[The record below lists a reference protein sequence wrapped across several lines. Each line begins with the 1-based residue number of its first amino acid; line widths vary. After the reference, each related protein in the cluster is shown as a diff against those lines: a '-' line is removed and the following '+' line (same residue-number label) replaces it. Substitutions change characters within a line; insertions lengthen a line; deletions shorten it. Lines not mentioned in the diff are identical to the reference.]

1 MAGLDR
7 LFRPK
12 SVAVIGGG
20 YWARSIIEQCRKIG
34 FQGAIYPIY
43 PRATDVDGIPVYRTL
58 ADLPETPDAAFICVN
73 RNVTIDVVRELS
85 QMGAGGAVCFASGF
99 LESQAETQDG
109 ASLQAELV
117 SAAGDMPIVGPNCY
131 GFVNYLDQ
139 ACLWP
144 DQHGGIPVD
153 RGVAIITQ
161 SSNIAINL
169 SMHTRAMPIAYLMT
183 AGNQAK
189 VSMADLARFVL
200 ADPRVTALGLH
211 IEGLGDPNEFLQLAQ
226 EAHAMGKG
234 IVVIKVGASDQAQ
247 AATISHTASLAGS
260 AAGASAIF
268 ERLGV
273 AQVQDLTTFM
283 DTLMVLHHVGPL
295 NGDTVA
301 TISCSGGEA
310 SLMADL
316 GQAVRVEFPD
326 LVPNQRDAL
335 RYALGDKVAL
345 ANPLDYH
352 TYIWGDGAAMGRCY
366 AAMMLGD
373 QDATILVVDFP
384 RADRCSQSAWDC
396 VIEGV
401 EYAHAQSDRV
411 LILAASLAENMP
423 EHVAERLGA
432 LGIPCLNGLRE
443 SLEAVRA
450 AAAVGQGIQ
459 NDQPLW
465 ISTPSETS
473 VTLSEAEAKADL
485 AQSGLTVPAAR
496 VVSLDDIDNQG
507 DFPFPAVIKAQ
518 GLAHKSDAGGV
529 ALNLTSMDAVKSAA
543 QNMGIDSFLM
553 EQMIT
558 GAVCEI
564 LIGVVADPAHGFV
577 LTLAAGGVMTEILKD
592 STTLVLPVTPQD
604 VTEAFQRLK
613 IAPILNGYRGQ
624 PAADMAA
631 LVDAV
636 MSVQSY
642 VQQNMDDV
650 LEVEINPI
658 IATPTTAIAVDA
670 LIRRAT

>member
-34 FQGAIYPIY
+34 FQGAIYPIH
-43 PRATDVDGIPVYRTL
+43 PKATDVDGIPVYRTL

-73 RNVTIDVVRELS
+73 RNATIDVVRELS

-153 RGVAIITQ
+153 SGVAIITQ

-169 SMHTRAMPIAYLMT
+169 SMHTRALPIAYLMT

-234 IVVIKVGASDQAQ
+234 IVAIKVGASDQAQ

-316 GQAVRVEFPD
+316 GQAVGVEFPD
-326 LVPNQRDAL
+326 LIPNQRDAL
-335 RYALGDKVAL
+335 RDALGDKVAL

-352 TYIWGDGAAMGRCY
+352 TYIWGDGAAMGKCY

-396 VIEGV
+396 VIEAA

-443 SLEAVRA
+443 SLEAVKA

-465 ISTPSETS
+465 FSSPSEMS
-473 VTLSEAEAKADL
+473 VTLSEAEAKAAL
-485 AQSGLTVPAAR
+485 AHSGLTVPAAR

-507 DFPFPAVIKAQ
+507 DFPFPAVLKAQ
-518 GLAHKSDAGGV
+518 GLAHKSDEGGV
-529 ALNLTSMDAVKSAA
+529 ALNLTSLDAVKSAA
-543 QNMGIDSFLM
+543 QNMGRDSFLM

-592 STTLVLPVTPQD
+592 STTLVLPVTSQD

-624 PAADMAA
+624 PAVDMAA

-642 VQQNMDDV
+642 VQQNMNDV

>member
-34 FQGAIYPIY
+34 FQSAIYPIH
-43 PRATDVDGIPVYRTL
+43 PKATDVDGIPVYRTL
-58 ADLPETPDAAFICVN
+58 NDLPETPDVAFICVN
-73 RNVTIDVVRELS
+73 RNATIEVVRELS

-109 ASLQAELV
+109 ASLQADLV

-153 RGVAIITQ
+153 SGVAIITQ

-169 SMHTRAMPIAYLMT
+169 SMHTRALPIAYLMT

-211 IEGLGDPNEFLQLAQ
+211 IEGLGDPNEFLLLAQ

-273 AQVQDLTTFM
+273 PQVQDLTSFM

-316 GQAVRVEFPD
+316 GQAVGVEFPD
-326 LVPNQRDAL
+326 LIPNQRDAL
-335 RYALGDKVAL
+335 RDALGDKVAL

-352 TYIWGDGAAMGRCY
+352 TYIWGDGAAMGKCY

-401 EYAHAQSDRV
+401 AYAHGQSDRV

-423 EHVAERLGA
+423 EHVSERLGT

-443 SLEAVRA
+443 SLEAVKA

-465 ISTPSETS
+465 ISSPSETS

-507 DFPFPAVIKAQ
+507 DFPFPAVLKAQ
-518 GLAHKSDAGGV
+518 GLAHKSEAGGV
-529 ALNLTSMDAVKSAA
+529 ALNLTSLDAVKSEA
-543 QNMGIDSFLM
+543 QNMGRDSFLM

-642 VQQNMDDV
+642 VQQNMNDV

>member
-1 MAGLDR
+1 MEGLDR

-34 FQGAIYPIY
+34 FQGAIYPIHLK
-43 PRATDVDGIPVYRTL
+43 ATDVDGIPVYRTL

-73 RNVTIDVVRELS
+73 RNATIDVVRELS
-85 QMGAGGAVCFASGF
+85 QMGAGSAVCFASGF

-153 RGVAIITQ
+153 SGVAIITQ

-169 SMHTRAMPIAYLMT
+169 SMHTRALPIAYLMT

-316 GQAVRVEFPD
+316 GQAVGVEFPD
-326 LVPNQRDAL
+326 LIPNQRDAL
-335 RYALGDKVAL
+335 LDALGDKVAL

-352 TYIWGDGAAMGRCY
+352 TYIWGDGAAMGKCY

-443 SLEAVRA
+443 SLEAVKA

-465 ISTPSETS
+465 LSSPSETS
-473 VTLSEAEAKADL
+473 VTISEAEAKAAL
-485 AQSGLTVPAAR
+485 AHSGLTVPAAR

-507 DFPFPAVIKAQ
+507 DFPFPAVLKAQ
-518 GLAHKSDAGGV
+518 GMAHKSDEGGV
-529 ALNLTSMDAVKSAA
+529 ALNLTSLDAVKSAA
-543 QNMGIDSFLM
+543 QNMGRNSFLM

-592 STTLVLPVTPQD
+592 STTLVLPVTSQD

-624 PAADMAA
+624 PAVDMAA

-642 VQQNMDDV
+642 VQQNMNDV

>member
-43 PRATDVDGIPVYRTL
+43 PRATDVDGIQVYRTL

-73 RNVTIDVVRELS
+73 RNATIDVVRELS

-543 QNMGIDSFLM
+543 QNMGSDSFLM

>member
-1 MAGLDR
+1 
-7 LFRPK
+7 
-12 SVAVIGGG
+12 
-20 YWARSIIEQCRKIG
+20 
-34 FQGAIYPIY
+34 
-43 PRATDVDGIPVYRTL
+43 
-58 ADLPETPDAAFICVN
+58 
-73 RNVTIDVVRELS
+73 
-85 QMGAGGAVCFASGF
+85 
-99 LESQAETQDG
+99 
-109 ASLQAELV
+109 
-117 SAAGDMPIVGPNCY
+117 
-131 GFVNYLDQ
+131 
-139 ACLWP
+139 
-144 DQHGGIPVD
+144 
-153 RGVAIITQ
+153 
-161 SSNIAINL
+161 
-169 SMHTRAMPIAYLMT
+169 

-543 QNMGIDSFLM
+543 QNMGSDSFLM

-624 PAADMAA
+624 PAVDMAA

>member
-12 SVAVIGGG
+12 SVAAIGGG

-34 FQGAIYPIY
+34 FQGAIYPIH
-43 PRATDVDGIPVYRTL
+43 PKATAVDGIPVYRTL

-73 RNVTIDVVRELS
+73 RNATIDVVRELS
-85 QMGAGGAVCFASGF
+85 RMGAGGAVCFASGF

-117 SAAGDMPIVGPNCY
+117 SAAGDMPILGPNCY

-139 ACLWP
+139 VCLWP

-153 RGVAIITQ
+153 GGVAIITQ

-169 SMHTRAMPIAYLMT
+169 SMHTRALPITYLMT

-189 VSMADLARFVL
+189 VSMVDLARFVL
-200 ADPRVTALGLH
+200 ADQRVTALGMH
-211 IEGLGDPNEFLQLAQ
+211 IEGLGDPNDFLQLAQ
-226 EAHAMGKG
+226 DAHAMGKG
-234 IVVIKVGASDQAQ
+234 IVVIKVGASDHAQ
-247 AATISHTASLAGS
+247 ATMISHTASLAGS

-273 AQVQDLTTFM
+273 AQVQDLSTFM
-283 DTLMVLHHVGPL
+283 DTLMLLHHVGPL

-316 GQAVRVEFPD
+316 GQAVGVEFPD

-335 RYALGDKVAL
+335 RAALGDKVAL

-366 AAMMLGD
+366 SAMMLGD

-443 SLEAVRA
+443 SLEAVKA

-459 NDQPLW
+459 NDHPLW
-465 ISTPSETS
+465 ISSPSETS
-473 VTLSEAEAKADL
+473 VTLSETEAKAAL
-485 AQSGLTVPAAR
+485 SLSGLKVPAAR
-496 VVSLDDIDNQG
+496 VVSLDDIDKQG
-507 DFPFPAVIKAQ
+507 DFPFPAVLKAQ
-518 GLAHKSDAGGV
+518 GLAHKSDEGGV
-529 ALNLTSMDAVKSAA
+529 ALNLTSLDAVKSAA
-543 QNMGIDSFLM
+543 ENMGRDNFLM

-558 GAVCEI
+558 GPVCEI
-564 LIGVVADPAHGFV
+564 LVGVIADPAHGFV

-592 STTLVLPVTPQD
+592 STTLVLPVTHQN
-604 VTEAFQRLK
+604 VAQAFQRLK

-624 PAADMAA
+624 AAVDMAA

-642 VQQNMDDV
+642 VQQNMNDV

>member
-12 SVAVIGGG
+12 SVAAIGGG

-34 FQGAIYPIY
+34 FQGAIYPIH
-43 PRATDVDGIPVYRTL
+43 PKATAVDGIPVYRTL

-73 RNVTIDVVRELS
+73 RNATIDVVRELS
-85 QMGAGGAVCFASGF
+85 RMGAGGAVCFASGF

-117 SAAGDMPIVGPNCY
+117 SAAGDMPILGPNCY

-139 ACLWP
+139 VCLWP

-153 RGVAIITQ
+153 GGVAIITQ

-169 SMHTRAMPIAYLMT
+169 SMHTRALPITYLMT

-189 VSMADLARFVL
+189 VSMVDLARFVL
-200 ADPRVTALGLH
+200 ADQRVTALGMH
-211 IEGLGDPNEFLQLAQ
+211 IEGLGDPNDFLQLAQ
-226 EAHAMGKG
+226 DAHAMGKG
-234 IVVIKVGASDQAQ
+234 IVVIKVGASDHAQ
-247 AATISHTASLAGS
+247 ATMISHTASLAGS

-283 DTLMVLHHVGPL
+283 DTLMLLHHVGPL

-316 GQAVRVEFPD
+316 GQAVGVEFPD

-335 RYALGDKVAL
+335 RAALGDKVAL

-366 AAMMLGD
+366 SAMMLGN

-443 SLEAVRA
+443 SLEAVKA

-459 NDQPLW
+459 NDHPLW
-465 ISTPSETS
+465 ISSPSETS
-473 VTLSEAEAKADL
+473 VTLSETEAKAAL
-485 AQSGLTVPAAR
+485 SLSGLKVPAAR
-496 VVSLDDIDNQG
+496 VVSLDDIDKQG
-507 DFPFPAVIKAQ
+507 DFPFPAVLKAQ
-518 GLAHKSDAGGV
+518 GLAHKSDEGGV
-529 ALNLTSMDAVKSAA
+529 ALNLTSLDAVKSAA
-543 QNMGIDSFLM
+543 ENMGRDSFLM

-558 GAVCEI
+558 GPVCEI
-564 LIGVVADPAHGFV
+564 LVGVIADPAHGFV

-592 STTLVLPVTPQD
+592 STTLVLPVTHQN
-604 VTEAFQRLK
+604 VAQAFQRLK

-624 PAADMAA
+624 AAVDMAA

-642 VQQNMDDV
+642 VQQNMNDV

>member
-43 PRATDVDGIPVYRTL
+43 PKATDVDGIPVYRTL

-73 RNVTIDVVRELS
+73 RNATIDVVRELS

-529 ALNLTSMDAVKSAA
+529 ALNLTSIDAVKSAA
-543 QNMGIDSFLM
+543 QNMGSDSFLM

>member
-12 SVAVIGGG
+12 SVAAIGGG

-34 FQGAIYPIY
+34 FQGAIYPIH
-43 PRATDVDGIPVYRTL
+43 PKATAVDGIPVYRTL

-73 RNVTIDVVRELS
+73 RNATIDVVRELS
-85 QMGAGGAVCFASGF
+85 RMGAGGAVCFASGF

-117 SAAGDMPIVGPNCY
+117 SAAGDMPILGPNCY

-139 ACLWP
+139 VCLWP

-153 RGVAIITQ
+153 GGVAIITQ

-169 SMHTRAMPIAYLMT
+169 SMHTRALPITYLMT

-189 VSMADLARFVL
+189 VSMVDLARFVL
-200 ADPRVTALGLH
+200 ADQRVTALGMH
-211 IEGLGDPNEFLQLAQ
+211 IEGLGDPNDFLQLAQ
-226 EAHAMGKG
+226 DAHAMGKG
-234 IVVIKVGASDQAQ
+234 IVVIKVGASDHAQ
-247 AATISHTASLAGS
+247 ATMISHTASLAGS

-273 AQVQDLTTFM
+273 AQVQDLSTFM
-283 DTLMVLHHVGPL
+283 DTLMLLHHVGPL

-316 GQAVRVEFPD
+316 GQAVGVEFPD

-335 RYALGDKVAL
+335 RAALGDKVAL

-366 AAMMLGD
+366 SAMMLGD

-443 SLEAVRA
+443 SLEAVKA

-459 NDQPLW
+459 NDHPLW
-465 ISTPSETS
+465 ISSPSETS
-473 VTLSEAEAKADL
+473 VTLSETEAKAAL
-485 AQSGLTVPAAR
+485 SLSGLKVPAAR
-496 VVSLDDIDNQG
+496 VVSLDDIDKQG
-507 DFPFPAVIKAQ
+507 DFPFPAVLKAQ
-518 GLAHKSDAGGV
+518 GLAHKSDEGGV
-529 ALNLTSMDAVKSAA
+529 ALNLTSLDAVKSAA
-543 QNMGIDSFLM
+543 ENMGRDSFLM

-558 GAVCEI
+558 GPVCEI
-564 LIGVVADPAHGFV
+564 LVGVIADPAHGFV

-592 STTLVLPVTPQD
+592 STTLVLPVTPQN
-604 VTEAFQRLK
+604 VAQAFQRLK

-624 PAADMAA
+624 AAVDMAA

-642 VQQNMDDV
+642 VQQNMNDV

>member
-34 FQGAIYPIY
+34 FQGAIYPIH
-43 PRATDVDGIPVYRTL
+43 PKATDVDGIPVYRTL

-73 RNVTIDVVRELS
+73 RNATIDVVRELS

-153 RGVAIITQ
+153 SGVAIITQ

-169 SMHTRAMPIAYLMT
+169 SMHTRALPIAYLMT

-234 IVVIKVGASDQAQ
+234 IVAIKVGASDQAQ

-260 AAGASAIF
+260 AAGASALF

-316 GQAVRVEFPD
+316 GQAVGVEFPD
-326 LVPNQRDAL
+326 LIPNQRDAL
-335 RYALGDKVAL
+335 LDALGDKVAL

-352 TYIWGDGAAMGRCY
+352 TYIWSDGAAMGKCY

-396 VIEGV
+396 VIEAV

-443 SLEAVRA
+443 SLEAVKA

-473 VTLSEAEAKADL
+473 VTLSEAEAKAAL
-485 AQSGLTVPAAR
+485 AHSGLTVPAAR

-507 DFPFPAVIKAQ
+507 DFPFPAVLKAQ

-529 ALNLTSMDAVKSAA
+529 ALNLTSLDAVKSAA
-543 QNMGIDSFLM
+543 QNMGRDSFLM

-592 STTLVLPVTPQD
+592 STTLVLPVTSQD

-624 PAADMAA
+624 PAVDMAA

-642 VQQNMDDV
+642 VQQNMNDV

>member
-12 SVAVIGGG
+12 SVAAIGGG

-34 FQGAIYPIY
+34 FQGAIYPIH
-43 PRATDVDGIPVYRTL
+43 PKATAVDGIPVYRTL

-73 RNVTIDVVRELS
+73 RNATIDVVRELS
-85 QMGAGGAVCFASGF
+85 RMGAGGAVCFASGF

-117 SAAGDMPIVGPNCY
+117 SAAGDMPILGPNCY

-139 ACLWP
+139 VCLWP

-153 RGVAIITQ
+153 GGVAIITQ

-169 SMHTRAMPIAYLMT
+169 SMHTRALPITYLMT

-189 VSMADLARFVL
+189 VSMVDLARFVL
-200 ADPRVTALGLH
+200 ADQRVTALGMH
-211 IEGLGDPNEFLQLAQ
+211 IEGLGDPNDFLQLAQ
-226 EAHAMGKG
+226 DAHAMGKG
-234 IVVIKVGASDQAQ
+234 IVVIKVGASEQAQ

-283 DTLMVLHHVGPL
+283 DTLMLLHHVGPL

-316 GQAVRVEFPD
+316 GQAVGVEFPD

-335 RYALGDKVAL
+335 RAALGDKVAL

-366 AAMMLGD
+366 SAMMLGD

-443 SLEAVRA
+443 SLEAVKA

-459 NDQPLW
+459 NDHPLW
-465 ISTPSETS
+465 ISSPSETS
-473 VTLSEAEAKADL
+473 VTLSETEAKAAL
-485 AQSGLTVPAAR
+485 SLSGLKVPAAR
-496 VVSLDDIDNQG
+496 VVSLDDIDKQG
-507 DFPFPAVIKAQ
+507 DFPFPAVLKAQ
-518 GLAHKSDAGGV
+518 GLAHKSDEGGV
-529 ALNLTSMDAVKSAA
+529 ALNLTSLDAVKSAA
-543 QNMGIDSFLM
+543 ENMGRDSFLM

-558 GAVCEI
+558 GPVCEI
-564 LIGVVADPAHGFV
+564 LVGVIADPAHGFV

-592 STTLVLPVTPQD
+592 STTLVLPVTHQN
-604 VTEAFQRLK
+604 VAQAFQRLK

-624 PAADMAA
+624 AAVDMAA

-642 VQQNMDDV
+642 VQQNMNDV

>member
-34 FQGAIYPIY
+34 FQGAIYPIH
-43 PRATDVDGIPVYRTL
+43 PKATDVDGITVYRTL

-73 RNVTIDVVRELS
+73 RNATIDVVRELS

-211 IEGLGDPNEFLQLAQ
+211 IEGLVDPNEFLQLAQ

-234 IVVIKVGASDQAQ
+234 IVAIKVGASDQAQ

-316 GQAVRVEFPD
+316 GQAVGVEFPD
-326 LVPNQRDAL
+326 LIPNQRDAL
-335 RYALGDKVAL
+335 RDALGDKVAL

-543 QNMGIDSFLM
+543 QNMGSDSFLM

-604 VTEAFQRLK
+604 VTEAFQQLK

>member
-12 SVAVIGGG
+12 SVAAIGGG

-34 FQGAIYPIY
+34 FQGAIYPIH
-43 PRATDVDGIPVYRTL
+43 PKATAVDGIPVYRTL

-73 RNVTIDVVRELS
+73 RNATIDVVRELS
-85 QMGAGGAVCFASGF
+85 RMGAGGAVCFASGF

-117 SAAGDMPIVGPNCY
+117 SAAGDMPILGPNCY

-139 ACLWP
+139 VCLWP

-153 RGVAIITQ
+153 GGVAIITQ

-169 SMHTRAMPIAYLMT
+169 SMHTRALPITYLMT

-189 VSMADLARFVL
+189 VSMVDLARFVL
-200 ADPRVTALGLH
+200 ADQRVTALGMH
-211 IEGLGDPNEFLQLAQ
+211 IEGLGDPNDFLQLAQ
-226 EAHAMGKG
+226 DAHAMGKG
-234 IVVIKVGASDQAQ
+234 IVVIKVGASDHAQ
-247 AATISHTASLAGS
+247 ATMISHTASLAGS

-283 DTLMVLHHVGPL
+283 DTLMLLHHVGPL

-316 GQAVRVEFPD
+316 GQAVGVEFPD

-335 RYALGDKVAL
+335 RAALGDKVAL

-366 AAMMLGD
+366 SAMMLGD

-443 SLEAVRA
+443 SLEAVKA

-459 NDQPLW
+459 NDHPLW
-465 ISTPSETS
+465 ISSPSETS
-473 VTLSEAEAKADL
+473 VTLSETEAKAAL
-485 AQSGLTVPAAR
+485 SLSGLKVPAAR
-496 VVSLDDIDNQG
+496 VVSLDDIDKQG
-507 DFPFPAVIKAQ
+507 DFPFPAVLKAQ
-518 GLAHKSDAGGV
+518 GLAHKSDEGGV
-529 ALNLTSMDAVKSAA
+529 ALNLTSLDAVKSAA
-543 QNMGIDSFLM
+543 ENMGRDSFLM

-558 GAVCEI
+558 GPVCEI
-564 LIGVVADPAHGFV
+564 LVGVIADPAHGFV

-592 STTLVLPVTPQD
+592 STTLVLPVTHQN
-604 VTEAFQRLK
+604 VAQAFQRLK

-624 PAADMAA
+624 AAVDMAA

-642 VQQNMDDV
+642 VQQNMNDV

>member
-34 FQGAIYPIY
+34 FQGAIYPIH
-43 PRATDVDGIPVYRTL
+43 PKATDVDGITVYRTL

-73 RNVTIDVVRELS
+73 RNATIDVVRELS
-85 QMGAGGAVCFASGF
+85 RMGAGGAVCFASGF

-153 RGVAIITQ
+153 SGVAVITQ

-169 SMHTRAMPIAYLMT
+169 SMHTRALPIAYLMT

-273 AQVQDLTTFM
+273 AQVQDLTTLM

-316 GQAVRVEFPD
+316 GQAVGVEFPD
-326 LVPNQRDAL
+326 LIPNQRDAL
-335 RYALGDKVAL
+335 RDALGDKVAL

-352 TYIWGDGAAMGRCY
+352 TYVWGDGAAMGKCY

-396 VIEGV
+396 VIEAV

-411 LILAASLAENMP
+411 LILAASFAENMP

-443 SLEAVRA
+443 SLEAVKS

-465 ISTPSETS
+465 ISSPSETS
-473 VTLSEAEAKADL
+473 VTLSEAEAKAAL
-485 AQSGLTVPAAR
+485 AHSGLTVPAAR

-507 DFPFPAVIKAQ
+507 DFPFPAVLKAQ
-518 GLAHKSDAGGV
+518 GLAHKSDEGGV
-529 ALNLTSMDAVKSAA
+529 ALNLTSLDAVKSAA
-543 QNMGIDSFLM
+543 QHMGRDSFLM

-592 STTLVLPVTPQD
+592 STSLVLPVTPQD

-613 IAPILNGYRGQ
+613 IVPILNGYRGQ

-642 VQQNMDDV
+642 VQQNMNDV

-670 LIRRAT
+670 LIRRET

>member
-34 FQGAIYPIY
+34 FQGAIYPIH
-43 PRATDVDGIPVYRTL
+43 PKATDVDGITVYRTL

-73 RNVTIDVVRELS
+73 RNATIDVVRELS

-153 RGVAIITQ
+153 SGVAIITQ

-169 SMHTRAMPIAYLMT
+169 SMHTRALPIAYLMT

-234 IVVIKVGASDQAQ
+234 IVAIKVGASDQAQ

-316 GQAVRVEFPD
+316 GQAVGVEFPD
-326 LVPNQRDAL
+326 LIPNQRDAL
-335 RYALGDKVAL
+335 RDALGDKVAL

-352 TYIWGDGAAMGRCY
+352 TYIWGDGAAMGKCY

-384 RADRCSQSAWDC
+384 RADRCPQSAWDC

-443 SLEAVRA
+443 SLEAVKA

-465 ISTPSETS
+465 FSSPSEMS
-473 VTLSEAEAKADL
+473 VTLSEAEAKAAL
-485 AQSGLTVPAAR
+485 AHTGLTVPAAR

-507 DFPFPAVIKAQ
+507 DFPFPAVLKAQ

-529 ALNLTSMDAVKSAA
+529 ALNLTSLDAVKSAA
-543 QNMGIDSFLM
+543 QHMGRDSFLM

-592 STTLVLPVTPQD
+592 STTLVLPVTSQD
-604 VTEAFQRLK
+604 VEQAFQRLK
-613 IAPILNGYRGQ
+613 IAPILNGYRSQ
-624 PAADMAA
+624 PAVDMSA

-642 VQQNMDDV
+642 VQQNMNDV

>member
-1 MAGLDR
+1 MAGLGR

-34 FQGAIYPIY
+34 FQGAIFPIH
-43 PRATDVDGIPVYRTL
+43 PKATDVDGIPVYRTL

-73 RNVTIDVVRELS
+73 RNATIDVVRELS

-153 RGVAIITQ
+153 SGVAIITQ

-169 SMHTRAMPIAYLMT
+169 SMHTRALPIAYLMT

-247 AATISHTASLAGS
+247 TATISHTASLAGS

-268 ERLGV
+268 ERLGI

-283 DTLMVLHHVGPL
+283 DTLMLLHHVGPL
-295 NGDTVA
+295 HGDRVA

-316 GQAVRVEFPD
+316 GQEVGGVFPD
-326 LVPNQRDAL
+326 LLPNQRDAL
-335 RYALGDKVAL
+335 RAALGDKVAL

-366 AAMMLGD
+366 AAMMLGA

-423 EHVAERLGA
+423 EHVAEHLGRLGV
-432 LGIPCLNGLRE
+432 PCLNGLRE
-443 SLEAVRA
+443 SLEAVKA
-450 AAAVGQGIQ
+450 AASVGQGIQ

-465 ISTPSETS
+465 IATQSDTS
-473 VTLSEAEAKADL
+473 VTLSEAEAKAAL
-485 AQSGLTVPAAR
+485 SLSGLTVPTAR
-496 VVSLDDIDNQG
+496 VVSLDEIDNQG
-507 DFPFPAVIKAQ
+507 DFPFPAVLKAQ
-518 GLAHKSDAGGV
+518 GVAHKSDEGGV
-529 ALNLTSMDAVKSAA
+529 VLNLTSLDAVKSAA
-543 QNMGIDSFLM
+543 QNMGRDSFLM

-592 STTLVLPVTPQD
+592 STPLVLPVTPQD
-604 VTEAFQRLK
+604 VTQAFQRLK

-624 PAADMAA
+624 PAVDMTA

-636 MSVQSY
+636 MSVQTY
-642 VQQNMDDV
+642 IQQNMNDV

>member
-43 PRATDVDGIPVYRTL
+43 PRATDVDGIQVYRTL

-73 RNVTIDVVRELS
+73 RNATIDVVRELS

-543 QNMGIDSFLM
+543 QNMGSDSFLM

-642 VQQNMDDV
+642 VQQNMNDV

>member
-73 RNVTIDVVRELS
+73 RNATIDVVRELS

-543 QNMGIDSFLM
+543 QNMGSDSFLM
-553 EQMIT
+553 EKMIT

>member
-34 FQGAIYPIY
+34 FQGAIYPIH
-43 PRATDVDGIPVYRTL
+43 PKATAVDGIPVYRTL

-73 RNVTIDVVRELS
+73 RNATIDVVRELS
-85 QMGAGGAVCFASGF
+85 RMGAGGAVCFASGF

-117 SAAGDMPIVGPNCY
+117 SAAGDMPILGPNCY

-139 ACLWP
+139 VCLWP

-153 RGVAIITQ
+153 GGVAIITQ

-169 SMHTRAMPIAYLMT
+169 SMHTRALPITYLMT

-189 VSMADLARFVL
+189 VSMVDLARFVL
-200 ADPRVTALGLH
+200 ADQRVTALGMH
-211 IEGLGDPNEFLQLAQ
+211 IEGLGDPNDFLQLAQ
-226 EAHAMGKG
+226 DAHAMGKG
-234 IVVIKVGASDQAQ
+234 IVVIKVGASDHAQ
-247 AATISHTASLAGS
+247 ATMISHTASLAGS

-283 DTLMVLHHVGPL
+283 DTLMLLHHVGPL

-316 GQAVRVEFPD
+316 GQAVGVEFPD

-335 RYALGDKVAL
+335 RAALGDKVAL

-366 AAMMLGD
+366 SAMMLGD

-443 SLEAVRA
+443 SLEAVKA

-459 NDQPLW
+459 NDHPLW
-465 ISTPSETS
+465 ISSPSETS
-473 VTLSEAEAKADL
+473 VTLSETEAKAAL
-485 AQSGLTVPAAR
+485 SLSGLKVPAAR
-496 VVSLDDIDNQG
+496 VVSLDDIDKQG
-507 DFPFPAVIKAQ
+507 DFPFPAVLKAQ
-518 GLAHKSDAGGV
+518 GLAHKSDEGGV
-529 ALNLTSMDAVKSAA
+529 ALNLTSLDAVKSAA
-543 QNMGIDSFLM
+543 ENMGRDSFLM

-558 GAVCEI
+558 GPVCEI
-564 LIGVVADPAHGFV
+564 LVGVIADPAHGFV

-592 STTLVLPVTPQD
+592 STTLVLPVTPQN
-604 VTEAFQRLK
+604 VAQAFQRLK

-624 PAADMAA
+624 AAVDMAA

-642 VQQNMDDV
+642 VQQNMNDV

>member
-34 FQGAIYPIY
+34 FQGAIYPIH
-43 PRATDVDGIPVYRTL
+43 PKATDVDGIPVYRTL

-73 RNVTIDVVRELS
+73 RNATIDVVRELS

-109 ASLQAELV
+109 ASLQAKLV
-117 SAAGDMPIVGPNCY
+117 FSAGDMPIVGPNCY

-153 RGVAIITQ
+153 SGVAIITQ

-169 SMHTRAMPIAYLMT
+169 SMHTRALPIAYLMT

-226 EAHAMGKG
+226 EAHTMGKG
-234 IVVIKVGASDQAQ
+234 IVAIKVGASDQAQ
-247 AATISHTASLAGS
+247 AAMISHTASLAGS

-316 GQAVRVEFPD
+316 GQAVGVEFPD
-326 LVPNQRDAL
+326 LIPNQRDAL
-335 RYALGDKVAL
+335 CAALGDKVAL

-352 TYIWGDGAAMGRCY
+352 TYIWGDGAAMGKCY

-401 EYAHAQSDRV
+401 EYADAQSDRV

-443 SLEAVRA
+443 SLEAVKA

-465 ISTPSETS
+465 ISSPSETS
-473 VTLSEAEAKADL
+473 VILSEAEAKAAL
-485 AQSGLTVPAAR
+485 SHSGLIVPAAR

-507 DFPFPAVIKAQ
+507 DFPFPAVLKAQ
-518 GLAHKSDAGGV
+518 GLAHKSDEGGV
-529 ALNLTSMDAVKSAA
+529 ALNLTSLDAVKSAA
-543 QNMGIDSFLM
+543 NNMGRDSFLM

-564 LIGVVADPAHGFV
+564 LIGVVADPARSFV

-592 STTLVLPVTPQD
+592 STTLVLPVTSQD
-604 VTEAFQRLK
+604 VEQAFQRLK

-624 PAADMAA
+624 PEVDMAA

-642 VQQNMDDV
+642 VRQNMNDV

>member
-1 MAGLDR
+1 
-7 LFRPK
+7 
-12 SVAVIGGG
+12 
-20 YWARSIIEQCRKIG
+20 
-34 FQGAIYPIY
+34 
-43 PRATDVDGIPVYRTL
+43 
-58 ADLPETPDAAFICVN
+58 
-73 RNVTIDVVRELS
+73 
-85 QMGAGGAVCFASGF
+85 MGAGGAVCFASGF

-543 QNMGIDSFLM
+543 QNMGSDSFLM

>member
-34 FQGAIYPIY
+34 FQGAIFPIH
-43 PRATDVDGIPVYRTL
+43 PKATDVDGITVYRTL

-73 RNVTIDVVRELS
+73 RNATIDVVRELS

-153 RGVAIITQ
+153 SGVAIITQ

-169 SMHTRAMPIAYLMT
+169 SMHTRALPIAYLMT

-226 EAHAMGKG
+226 EAQAMGKG
-234 IVVIKVGASDQAQ
+234 IVAIKVGASDQAQ

-316 GQAVRVEFPD
+316 GQAVGVEFPD
-326 LVPNQRDAL
+326 LIPNQRDAL
-335 RYALGDKVAL
+335 RDALGDKVAL

-352 TYIWGDGAAMGRCY
+352 TYIWGDGAAMGKCY

-401 EYAHAQSDRV
+401 AYAHGQSDRV

-423 EHVAERLGA
+423 EHVSERLGA

-443 SLEAVRA
+443 SLEAVKA

-465 ISTPSETS
+465 ISSPSETS
-473 VTLSEAEAKADL
+473 VTLSEAEAKAAL
-485 AQSGLTVPAAR
+485 WHTGLTVPAAR

-507 DFPFPAVIKAQ
+507 DFPFPAVLKAQ

-529 ALNLTSMDAVKSAA
+529 ALNLTSLDAVKSAA
-543 QNMGIDSFLM
+543 QHMGRDSFLM

-624 PAADMAA
+624 PAVDMAA

-642 VQQNMDDV
+642 VQQNMNDV

-658 IATPTTAIAVDA
+658 IATPSTAIAVDA

>member
-73 RNVTIDVVRELS
+73 RNATIDVVRELS

-169 SMHTRAMPIAYLMT
+169 SMHTRAMPIAYFMT
-183 AGNQAK
+183 AVNQAK

-543 QNMGIDSFLM
+543 QNMGSDSFLM

>member
-34 FQGAIYPIY
+34 FQGAMYPIH
-43 PRATDVDGIPVYRTL
+43 PKATDVDGITVYRAL

-73 RNVTIDVVRELS
+73 RNATIDVVRELS

-153 RGVAIITQ
+153 SGVAIITQ

-169 SMHTRAMPIAYLMT
+169 SMHTRALPIAYLMT

-226 EAHAMGKG
+226 EALAMGKG
-234 IVVIKVGASDQAQ
+234 IVAIKVGASDQAQ

-316 GQAVRVEFPD
+316 GQAVGVEFPD
-326 LVPNQRDAL
+326 LIPNQRGAL
-335 RYALGDKVAL
+335 RDALGDKVAL

-352 TYIWGDGAAMGRCY
+352 TYIWGDGAAMGKCY

-384 RADRCSQSAWDC
+384 RADRCPQSAWDC

-443 SLEAVRA
+443 SLEAVKA

-473 VTLSEAEAKADL
+473 VTLSEAEAKAAL
-485 AQSGLTVPAAR
+485 AHSGLTVPAAR

-507 DFPFPAVIKAQ
+507 DFPFPAVLKAQ

-529 ALNLTSMDAVKSAA
+529 ALNLTSLDAVKSAA
-543 QNMGIDSFLM
+543 QNMGRDSFLM

-592 STTLVLPVTPQD
+592 STTLVLPVTSQD

-642 VQQNMDDV
+642 VQQNMNDV

>member
-34 FQGAIYPIY
+34 FQGAIYPIH
-43 PRATDVDGIPVYRTL
+43 PMATDVDGIPVYRTL
-58 ADLPETPDAAFICVN
+58 VDLPETPDAAFICVN
-73 RNVTIDVVRELS
+73 RNATIDVVRELS

-153 RGVAIITQ
+153 SGVAIITQ

-169 SMHTRAMPIAYLMT
+169 SMHTRALPIAYLMT

-268 ERLGV
+268 ERLGI

-283 DTLMVLHHVGPL
+283 DALMLLHHVGPL
-295 NGDTVA
+295 NGDRVA

-316 GQAVRVEFPD
+316 GQAVGVEFPD
-326 LVPNQRDAL
+326 LIPNQRDAL
-335 RYALGDKVAL
+335 RAALGDKVAL

-366 AAMMLGD
+366 AAMMLGA

-423 EHVAERLGA
+423 EHVAERLGR
-432 LGIPCLNGLRE
+432 LGVPCLNGLRE
-443 SLEAVRA
+443 SLEAVKA
-450 AAAVGQGIQ
+450 AASVGQGIQ

-465 ISTPSETS
+465 IATQSDTS
-473 VTLSEAEAKADL
+473 VTLSEAEAKAAL
-485 AQSGLTVPAAR
+485 AYSGLTVPAAR
-496 VVSLDDIDNQG
+496 VVSLDEIDNQG
-507 DFPFPAVIKAQ
+507 DFPFPAVLKAQ

-529 ALNLTSMDAVKSAA
+529 ALNLTSLDAVKSAA
-543 QNMGIDSFLM
+543 QNMGRDSFLM

-592 STTLVLPVTPQD
+592 STPLVLPVTPQD
-604 VTEAFQRLK
+604 VTQAFQRLK

-624 PAADMAA
+624 PAVDMTT

-636 MSVQSY
+636 MSVQTY
-642 VQQNMDDV
+642 VQQNMNDV

>member
-1 MAGLDR
+1 MAGLGR

-12 SVAVIGGG
+12 SVAVVGGG

-34 FQGAIYPIY
+34 FQGAIYPIH
-43 PRATDVDGIPVYRTL
+43 PKATDVDGIPVYRTL
-58 ADLPETPDAAFICVN
+58 VDLPETPDAAFICVN
-73 RNVTIDVVRELS
+73 RNATIDVVRELS
-85 QMGAGGAVCFASGF
+85 QMRAGGAVCFASGF

-109 ASLQAELV
+109 ASLQAELI

-153 RGVAIITQ
+153 SGVAIITQ

-169 SMHTRAMPIAYLMT
+169 SMHTRALPIAYLMT

-268 ERLGV
+268 ERLGI

-283 DTLMVLHHVGPL
+283 DTLMLLHHVGPL
-295 NGDTVA
+295 HGDRVA

-316 GQAVRVEFPD
+316 GQEVGVVFPD
-326 LVPNQRDAL
+326 LLPNQRDAL
-335 RYALGDKVAL
+335 RAALGDKVAL

-366 AAMMLGD
+366 AAMMLGA

-423 EHVAERLGA
+423 EHVAERLGR
-432 LGIPCLNGLRE
+432 LGVPCLNGLRE
-443 SLEAVRA
+443 SLEAVKA
-450 AAAVGQGIQ
+450 AASVGQGIQ

-465 ISTPSETS
+465 IATQSDTS
-473 VTLSEAEAKADL
+473 VTLSEAEAKAAL
-485 AQSGLTVPAAR
+485 AYSGLTVPTAR
-496 VVSLDDIDNQG
+496 VVSLDEIDNQG
-507 DFPFPAVIKAQ
+507 DFPFPAVLKAQ
-518 GLAHKSDAGGV
+518 GVAHKSDEGGV
-529 ALNLTSMDAVKSAA
+529 VLNLTSLDAVKSAA
-543 QNMGIDSFLM
+543 QNMGRDSFLM

-592 STTLVLPVTPQD
+592 STPLVLPVTPQD
-604 VTEAFQRLK
+604 VTQAFQRLK

-624 PAADMAA
+624 PAVDMTT

-636 MSVQSY
+636 MSVQTY
-642 VQQNMDDV
+642 VQQNMNDV

>member
-1 MAGLDR
+1 MAGLGR

-34 FQGAIYPIY
+34 FQGAIYPIH
-43 PRATDVDGIPVYRTL
+43 PMATDVDGIPVYRTL
-58 ADLPETPDAAFICVN
+58 VDLPETPDAAFICVN
-73 RNVTIDVVRELS
+73 RNATIDVVRELS
-85 QMGAGGAVCFASGF
+85 QMRAGGAVCFASGF

-117 SAAGDMPIVGPNCY
+117 STAGDMPIVGPNCY

-153 RGVAIITQ
+153 SGVAIITQ

-169 SMHTRAMPIAYLMT
+169 SMHTRALPIAYLMT

-268 ERLGV
+268 ERLGI

-283 DTLMVLHHVGPL
+283 DALMLLHHVGPL
-295 NGDTVA
+295 HGDRVA

-316 GQAVRVEFPD
+316 GQAVGVVFPN
-326 LVPNQRDAL
+326 LLPNQRDAL
-335 RYALGDKVAL
+335 RAALGDKVAL

-366 AAMMLGD
+366 AAMMLGA

-423 EHVAERLGA
+423 EHVAERLGR
-432 LGIPCLNGLRE
+432 LGVPCLNGLRE
-443 SLEAVRA
+443 SLEAVKA
-450 AAAVGQGIQ
+450 AASVGQGIQ

-465 ISTPSETS
+465 IATQSDTS
-473 VTLSEAEAKADL
+473 VTLSEAEAKAAL
-485 AQSGLTVPAAR
+485 AYSGLTVPTAR
-496 VVSLDDIDNQG
+496 VVSLDEIDNQG
-507 DFPFPAVIKAQ
+507 DFPFPAVLKAQ
-518 GLAHKSDAGGV
+518 GVAHKSDEGGV
-529 ALNLTSMDAVKSAA
+529 VLNLTSLDAVKSAA
-543 QNMGIDSFLM
+543 QNMGCDSFLM

-592 STTLVLPVTPQD
+592 STPLVLPVTPQD
-604 VTEAFQRLK
+604 VTQAFQRLK

-624 PAADMAA
+624 PAVDMTT

-636 MSVQSY
+636 MSVQTY
-642 VQQNMDDV
+642 VQQNMNDV

>member
-12 SVAVIGGG
+12 SVAAIGGG

-34 FQGAIYPIY
+34 FQGAIYPIH
-43 PRATDVDGIPVYRTL
+43 PKATAVDGIPVYRTL

-73 RNVTIDVVRELS
+73 RNATIDVVRELS
-85 QMGAGGAVCFASGF
+85 RMGAGGAVCFASGF

-117 SAAGDMPIVGPNCY
+117 SAAGDMPILGPNCY

-139 ACLWP
+139 VCLWP

-153 RGVAIITQ
+153 GGVAIITQ

-169 SMHTRAMPIAYLMT
+169 SMHTRALPITYLMT

-189 VSMADLARFVL
+189 VSMVDLARFVL
-200 ADPRVTALGLH
+200 ADQRVTALGMH
-211 IEGLGDPNEFLQLAQ
+211 IEGLGDPNDFLQLAQ
-226 EAHAMGKG
+226 DAHAMGKG
-234 IVVIKVGASDQAQ
+234 IVVIKVGASDHAQ
-247 AATISHTASLAGS
+247 ATMISHTASLAGS

-273 AQVQDLTTFM
+273 AQVQDLSTFM
-283 DTLMVLHHVGPL
+283 DTLMLLHHVGPL

-316 GQAVRVEFPD
+316 GQAVGVEFPD

-335 RYALGDKVAL
+335 RAALGDKVAL

-366 AAMMLGD
+366 SAMMLGD

-443 SLEAVRA
+443 SLEAVKA

-459 NDQPLW
+459 NDHPLW
-465 ISTPSETS
+465 ISSPSETS
-473 VTLSEAEAKADL
+473 VTLSETEAKAAL
-485 AQSGLTVPAAR
+485 SLSGLKVPAAR
-496 VVSLDDIDNQG
+496 VVSLDDIDKQG
-507 DFPFPAVIKAQ
+507 DFPFPAVLKAQ
-518 GLAHKSDAGGV
+518 GLAHKSDEGGV
-529 ALNLTSMDAVKSAA
+529 ALNLTSLDAVKSAA
-543 QNMGIDSFLM
+543 ENMGRDNFLM

-558 GAVCEI
+558 GPVCEI
-564 LIGVVADPAHGFV
+564 LVGVIADPAHGFV

-592 STTLVLPVTPQD
+592 STTLVLPVTHQN
-604 VTEAFQRLK
+604 VAQAFQRLK

-624 PAADMAA
+624 AAVDMAA

-642 VQQNMDDV
+642 VQQNMNDV

-658 IATPTTAIAVDA
+658 IARPTTAIAVDA

>member
-20 YWARSIIEQCRKIG
+20 YWARSIIEQCRKIE
-34 FQGAIYPIY
+34 FQGAIYLIHPK
-43 PRATDVDGIPVYRTL
+43 ATDVDGIPVYRTL
-58 ADLPETPDAAFICVN
+58 ADLPETPDAVFICVN
-73 RNVTIDVVRELS
+73 RNATIDVVRELS

-99 LESQAETQDG
+99 LESQAETHDG

-153 RGVAIITQ
+153 SGVAIITQ

-169 SMHTRAMPIAYLMT
+169 SMHTRALPIAYLMT

-234 IVVIKVGASDQAQ
+234 IVAIKVGASDQAQ

-260 AAGASAIF
+260 AAGARALF

-283 DTLMVLHHVGPL
+283 DALMVLHHVGPL

-316 GQAVRVEFPD
+316 GQAVGVAFPD
-326 LVPNQRDAL
+326 LIPNQRDAL

-352 TYIWGDGAAMGRCY
+352 TYIWGDGTAMGKCY

-396 VIEGV
+396 VIEAV
-401 EYAHAQSDRV
+401 EYARAQSDRV

-423 EHVAERLGA
+423 EHVAERLGH

-443 SLEAVRA
+443 SLEAVKA

-465 ISTPSETS
+465 IPSPSETS
-473 VTLSEAEAKADL
+473 VTLSEAEAKATL
-485 AQSGLTVPAAR
+485 SHSGLTVPAAR
-496 VVSLDDIDNQG
+496 VVRLDEIDNQG
-507 DFPFPAVIKAQ
+507 DFPFPAVLKAQ

-529 ALNLTSMDAVKSAA
+529 ALNLTSLDAVKSAA
-543 QNMGIDSFLM
+543 QNMGRDSFLM

-558 GAVCEI
+558 GAVSEI

-592 STTLVLPVTPQD
+592 STTLVLPVTSRD

-624 PAADMAA
+624 PAVDMAA
-631 LVDAV
+631 LEDAV

-642 VQQNMDDV
+642 VRQNMNDV

>member
-73 RNVTIDVVRELS
+73 RNATIDVVRELS

-153 RGVAIITQ
+153 SGVAIITQ

-384 RADRCSQSAWDC
+384 RADRCSQSAWNC
-396 VIEGV
+396 VIEAV
-401 EYAHAQSDRV
+401 EYARAQSDRV

-543 QNMGIDSFLM
+543 QNMGSDSFLM

>member
-1 MAGLDR
+1 MAGLGR

-34 FQGAIYPIY
+34 FQGAIYPIH
-43 PRATDVDGIPVYRTL
+43 PMATDVDGIPVYRTL
-58 ADLPETPDAAFICVN
+58 VDLPETPDAAFICVN
-73 RNVTIDVVRELS
+73 RNATIDVVRELS
-85 QMGAGGAVCFASGF
+85 QMRAGGAVCFASGF

-117 SAAGDMPIVGPNCY
+117 ATAGDMPIVGPNCY

-153 RGVAIITQ
+153 SGVAIITQ

-169 SMHTRAMPIAYLMT
+169 SMHTRALPIAYLMT

-268 ERLGV
+268 ERLGI

-283 DTLMVLHHVGPL
+283 DALMLLHHVGPL
-295 NGDTVA
+295 HGDRVA

-316 GQAVRVEFPD
+316 GQAVGVVFPN
-326 LVPNQRDAL
+326 LLPNQRDAL
-335 RYALGDKVAL
+335 RAALGDKVAL

-366 AAMMLGD
+366 AAMMLGA

-423 EHVAERLGA
+423 EHVAERLGR
-432 LGIPCLNGLRE
+432 LGVPCLNGLRE
-443 SLEAVRA
+443 SLEAVKA
-450 AAAVGQGIQ
+450 AASVGQGIQ

-465 ISTPSETS
+465 IATQSDTS
-473 VTLSEAEAKADL
+473 VTLSEAEAKAAL
-485 AQSGLTVPAAR
+485 AYSGLTVPTAR
-496 VVSLDDIDNQG
+496 VVSLDEIDNQG
-507 DFPFPAVIKAQ
+507 DFPFPAVLKAQ
-518 GLAHKSDAGGV
+518 GVAHKSDEGGV
-529 ALNLTSMDAVKSAA
+529 VLNLTSLDAVKSAA
-543 QNMGIDSFLM
+543 QNMGRDSFLM

-604 VTEAFQRLK
+604 VTQAFQRLK

-624 PAADMAA
+624 PAVDMTT

-636 MSVQSY
+636 MSVQTY
-642 VQQNMDDV
+642 VQQNMNDV

>member
-7 LFRPK
+7 LFRPV

-34 FQGAIYPIY
+34 FQGAIYPIH
-43 PRATDVDGIPVYRTL
+43 PKATDVDGITVYRTL

-153 RGVAIITQ
+153 SGVAIITQ

-169 SMHTRAMPIAYLMT
+169 SMHTRALPIAYLMT

-234 IVVIKVGASDQAQ
+234 IVAIKVGASDQAQ

-283 DTLMVLHHVGPL
+283 DTLMLLHHVGPL
-295 NGDTVA
+295 HGDTVA

-316 GQAVRVEFPD
+316 GQAVGVEFPD
-326 LVPNQRDAL
+326 LVPNQLDAL
-335 RYALGDKVAL
+335 RDALGDKVAL

-366 AAMMLGD
+366 AAMMLGE

-384 RADRCSQSAWDC
+384 RADRCPQSAWDC
-396 VIEGV
+396 VIEAV
-401 EYAHAQSDRV
+401 EYARTQSDRV

-443 SLEAVRA
+443 SLEAVKA

-465 ISTPSETS
+465 ISSPSENS
-473 VTLSEAEAKADL
+473 VTLSEAEAKAAL
-485 AQSGLTVPAAR
+485 AHSGLTVPAAR
-496 VVSLDDIDNQG
+496 VVSFDDIDNQG
-507 DFPFPAVIKAQ
+507 DFPFPAVLKAQ
-518 GLAHKSDAGGV
+518 GMAHKSDAGGV
-529 ALNLTSMDAVKSAA
+529 ALNLTSLDAVKSAA
-543 QNMGIDSFLM
+543 KNMGRDSFLM

-592 STTLVLPVTPQD
+592 STTLVLPVTSQD

-624 PAADMAA
+624 PAVDMAA

-642 VQQNMDDV
+642 VQQNMNDM

>member
-73 RNVTIDVVRELS
+73 RNATIDVVRELS

-153 RGVAIITQ
+153 TGVAIITQ

-529 ALNLTSMDAVKSAA
+529 ALNLTSMDAVKFAA
-543 QNMGIDSFLM
+543 QNMGSDSFLM

>member
-43 PRATDVDGIPVYRTL
+43 SRATDVDGIQVYRTL

-73 RNVTIDVVRELS
+73 RNATIDVVRELS

-384 RADRCSQSAWDC
+384 RADRCSQSAWNC
-396 VIEGV
+396 VIEAA
-401 EYAHAQSDRV
+401 EYAHVQSDRV

-543 QNMGIDSFLM
+543 QNMGSDSFLM